1 MAPLEIHLRATIK
14 LSLCFLTQEICGFRW
29 ENIVVFMGSHKTMS
43 QCTHAIPS
51 RLCVVSAAVFRN
63 LCLTPDDRTKKVRNL
78 SRTFNK

>member
-29 ENIVVFMGSHKTMS
+29 ENIVVFMGSHNTMS

-51 RLCVVSAAVFRN
+51 RLCVVSAPVFSTQDDTRN
-63 LCLTPDDRTKKVRNL
+63 LRLTPDDRTKK
-78 SRTFNK
+78 S